1 MKMNKVVK
9 SLVRV
14 LAVGFSCAQVLAQTP
29 SSDLTRIEHY
39 LDGLRTLEATFRQI
53 DPDGRVLRG
62 TFYLSRP
69 GKMRLKYAPPLDQ
82 TVIADGNFLIYHNP
96 DLDET
101 TQLPLDSTPA
111 QFILQ
116 KKISFQKDAR
126 VDNFKEVGGKIY
138 LSLVKADDPEAGKMT
153 LVFRAQPLE
162 LQEWIMS
169 DPNGRATHVFLEDV
183 RRDVK
188 LDKNLFIFD
197 RPRF

>member
-1 MKMNKVVK
+1 
-9 SLVRV
+9 
-14 LAVGFSCAQVLAQTP
+14 
-29 SSDLTRIEHY
+29 
-39 LDGLRTLEATFRQI
+39 
-53 DPDGRVLRG
+53 
-62 TFYLSRP
+62 
-69 GKMRLKYAPPLDQ
+69 
-82 TVIADGNFLIYHNP
+82 VIADGNFLIYHNP

>member
-1 MKMNKVVK
+1 MKMNKVLK

-14 LAVGFSCAQVLAQTP
+14 LVIGFSCSQVTAQTP
-29 SSDLTRIEHY
+29 SSDLTHIEHY

-69 GKMRLKYAPPLDQ
+69 GKMRLKYAPPLTQ

-116 KKISFQKDAR
+116 EKISFQKDAR
-126 VDNFKEVGGKIY
+126 VDSFKQAGGKIY

-162 LQEWIMS
+162 LQEWIMT
-169 DPNGRATHVFLEDV
+169 DPNQRATHVFLEDV

-188 LDKNLFIFD
+188 LNKNLFIFD
-197 RPRF
+197 HPRF